1 MIDAARLIA
10 AGVHPTQA
18 RAFAEPLRAACALFD
33 ISTPARVGAFLGQLM
48 HESSR
53 LSRLEE
59 SLYYTTTARLRAVWP
74 SRFRTDAE
82 AVPYVRNPKALAN
95 KVYASRMGNGDEASG
110 DGWAFRGRGALQL
123 TGRANYTRAAID
135 LNRPYVTTPEI
146 VALPSDAALTSAWFW
161 NVNNLNQ
168 MADAWNLE
176 AITRRVNGG
185 THGLAERQQ
194 LSEEAARA
202 FA

>member
-33 ISTPARVGAFLGQLM
+33 IGTPARVGAFLGQLM

-53 LSRLEE
+53 LTRLEE

-74 SRFRTDAE
+74 SRFRTDIE
-82 AVPYVRNPKALAN
+82 AVPYVRNSKALAN
-95 KVYASRMGNGDEASG
+95 KVYASRMGNGDESSG
-110 DGWAFRGRGALQL
+110 DGWGFRGRGAIQL
-123 TGRANYTRAAID
+123 TGRGNYTRAAID
-135 LNRPYVTTPEI
+135 LNRPYVATPDI
-146 VALPSDAALTSAWFW
+146 VAQPSDAALTSAWFW
-161 NVNNLNQ
+161 NINGLNA

-185 THGLAERQQ
+185 VHGLAERQQ
-194 LSEEAARA
+194 MSEEAARA

>member
-1 MIDAARLIA
+1 MINAARLIA

-95 KVYASRMGNGDEASG
+95 KVYASRMGNGDAESG
-110 DGWAFRGRGALQL
+110 DGWVFRGRGALQL
-123 TGRANYTRAAID
+123 TGRANYTRAQVD
-135 LNRPYVTTPEI
+135 CNRPYVSRPEL
-146 VALPSDAALTSAWFW
+146 VAEPSDAALTAAWFW
-161 NVNNLNQ
+161 STNKLNDL
-168 MADAWNLE
+168 ADAWHIE
-176 AITRRVNGG
+176 AITRKVNGG